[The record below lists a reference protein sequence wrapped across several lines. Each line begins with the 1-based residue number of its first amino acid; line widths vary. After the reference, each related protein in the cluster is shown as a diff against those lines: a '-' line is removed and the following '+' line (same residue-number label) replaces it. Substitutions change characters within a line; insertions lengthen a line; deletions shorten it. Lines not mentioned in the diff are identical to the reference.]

1 MILGIDRIFEL
12 IGSDSLLQNLSI
24 RDQNAPEGAGIDLR
38 VGQIHK
44 LSGQGFLGVESR
56 ETPDIIRLGPEGWV
70 DLEFQGYYLFTTSE
84 EVNLPSNLVGLI
96 HARSTLFR
104 SGVVL
109 AGGVVSPGYHGEL
122 TFGAFI
128 ASPDG
133 FRLEIQS
140 RVAHITFH
148 TVEGPTRMYRGQWQ
162 DGRITTDGTE
172 LQT

>member
-1 MILGIDRIFEL
+1 MILGIDRIFDL
-12 IGSDSLLQNLSI
+12 IRSDKLLQNLST

-38 VGQIHK
+38 VGQIHRI
-44 LSGQGFLGVESR
+44 SGQGFLGVESR
-56 ETPDIIRLGPEGWV
+56 DTPEIVPLAGEGCV
-70 DLEFQGYYLFTTSE
+70 DLEFQSYYLFTTAE
-84 EVNLPSNLVGLI
+84 EVNLPSDLVGLI

-109 AGGVVSPGYHGEL
+109 AAGIVSPGYRGEL

-128 ASPDG
+128 ANPSG
-133 FRLEIQS
+133 FRLELQS

-148 TVEGPTRMYRGQWQ
+148 TVEGATRMYRGQWQ
-162 DGRITTDGTE
+162 DGRITTDGKE